1 MNTPS
6 WTCPLGQ
13 VTALGFQRRLAMK
26 RALPFLISSLIA
38 VAGAASIAPAQTT
51 DAHKI
56 VSPQQ
61 IKWGPAPAAYPPGAQ
76 VAVLHGNPGNDGPFV
91 TRLKFPKGFQI
102 APHWHPTLEVVT
114 VISGTFRLGMGET
127 ADPGKAQALPA
138 GSLIVLPPQM
148 AHFAS
153 ADEETV
159 VQINANG
166 PWGTTYVNPKDD
178 PRQQKTQ

>member
-1 MNTPS
+1 
-6 WTCPLGQ
+6 
-13 VTALGFQRRLAMK
+13 MK
-26 RALPFLISSLIA
+26 RALPILLSSLIA
-38 VAGAASIAPAQTT
+38 VAGAASIAPAQAVDT
-51 DAHKI
+51 HKI
-56 VSPQQ
+56 VSSQEIQ
-61 IKWGPAPAAYPPGAQ
+61 WRSAPPAYPPGAQ
-76 VAVLHGNPGNDGPFV
+76 AAVLHGDPGQDGSFV

-102 APHWHPTLEVVT
+102 APHWHPTPEVVT

-127 ADPGKAQALPA
+127 ADPSKAQALPA

-166 PWGTTYVNPKDD
+166 PWGITYVNPKDD
-178 PRQQKTQ
+178 PRQQKSQ